1 MGPAIEYYRDKLPES
16 RGNFDRTPFFCVSGK
31 AWHFDPRRLNMK
43 GRILALLFAL
53 VALALGATSPAAAR
67 DLKMATTT
75 STDNSGLL
83 KVLLPRY
90 EAKCGCKV
98 HVVAVGTGAALKLGE
113 NGDADVVLVH
123 ARPAEDKFVAAG
135 FGVKRRDVMYN
146 DFVVVG
152 PKSDPA
158 HLRGMKDVI
167 AAMKK
172 IKASAAA
179 FISRG
184 DDSGTNKMELRY
196 WKEAG
201 VDPKGSSYFA
211 IGQGM
216 GQTLTVTGE
225 KTGYTLT
232 DRATYAT
239 YKDRT
244 GLEVMVEGDPK
255 MYNPYGVIAVSPKRY
270 PGVNYAGAMDFI
282 EWITSPEGQQ
292 DIAAF
297 KPKGAQLFFPNYK
310 K

>member
-1 MGPAIEYYRDKLPES
+1 M
-16 RGNFDRTPFFCVSGK
+16 NTRT
-31 AWHFDPRRLNMK
+31 LLLL
-43 GRILALLFAL
+43 LALTAFAL
-53 VALALGATSPAAAR
+53 GGVDPVAAR
-67 DLKMATTT
+67 DIKLATTT

-83 KVLLPRY
+83 KALLPKY

-98 HVVAVGTGAALKLGE
+98 HVVAVGTGASLKLGE

-123 ARPAEDKFVAAG
+123 ARKAEDEFVAKG
-135 FGVKRRDVMYN
+135 FGVNRRDVMYN
-146 DFVVVG
+146 DFILVG

-158 HLRGMKDVI
+158 RLRGMKEVI

-172 IKASAAA
+172 IRESGAA

-184 DDSGTNKMELRY
+184 DDSGTNKMELGY
-196 WKEAG
+196 WKDAG
-201 VDPKGSSYFA
+201 VDPKGATYFA

-216 GQTLTVTGE
+216 GQTLTVAGE
-225 KTGYTLT
+225 KGAYTLT

-244 GLEVMVEGDPK
+244 GLEILVEGDAK
-255 MYNPYGVIAVSPKRY
+255 MFNPYGVIAVNPKRH
-270 PGVNYAGAMDFI
+270 PGVNYDGAMNFI
-282 EWITSPEGQQ
+282 EWVTSPEGQQ

-297 KPKGAQLFFPNYK
+297 KPAGAQLFFPSYK

>member
-1 MGPAIEYYRDKLPES
+1 V
-16 RGNFDRTPFFCVSGK
+16 N
-31 AWHFDPRRLNMK
+31 
-43 GRILALLFAL
+43 
-53 VALALGATSPAAAR
+53 
-67 DLKMATTT
+67 
-75 STDNSGLL
+75 
-83 KVLLPRY
+83 
-90 EAKCGCKV
+90 
-98 HVVAVGTGAALKLGE
+98 
-113 NGDADVVLVH
+113 
-123 ARPAEDKFVAAG
+123 
-135 FGVKRRDVMYN
+135 RRDVMYN
-146 DFVVVG
+146 DFILVG

-172 IKASAAA
+172 LKDSGAP
-179 FISRG
+179 FVSRG

-201 VDPKGSSYFA
+201 VDPKGSAYFA

-225 KTGYTLT
+225 KAGYTLT

-244 GLEVMVEGDPK
+244 GLEIMVEGDKK
-255 MYNPYGVIAVSPKRY
+255 MYNPYGVIAVNPKRY
-270 PGVNYAGAMDFI
+270 PSINYAGAMDFI

-297 KPKGAQLFFPNYK
+297 KPKGAQLFFPDYK